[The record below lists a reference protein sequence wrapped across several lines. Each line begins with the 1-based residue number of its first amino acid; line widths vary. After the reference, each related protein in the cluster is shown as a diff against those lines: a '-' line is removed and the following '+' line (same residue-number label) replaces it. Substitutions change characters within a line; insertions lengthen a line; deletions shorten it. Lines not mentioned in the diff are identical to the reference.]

1 MRLRPRTDDR
11 APDHGPPPAGEAP
24 APPLVGGATL
34 VALGAVAAR
43 GRAVVVVVLV
53 AALSLLAGRGAHAG
67 PPAPVA
73 VTPIPSSPPPP
84 TAPSQPHLDEA
95 LASVRA
101 LEGRV
106 VTRVEAVVE
115 DPLWPDIRAPRLDAP
130 AGTSLSGALARRL
143 LDGALASGQFADGI
157 AMAADDGRGGA
168 TLTIRLSP
176 RKIIGAVH
184 VALHDAPIT
193 RDEIAREADLA
204 EGGELVARDIP
215 RLKARIASL
224 LARQGFPAAN
234 VAIGTSA
241 GRDSAHV
248 VVTIDVV
255 AGPPRRIDRK
265 VFFFTR
271 GKAEDFTTITQAYR
285 VLAGDRASDA
295 AIAAANADLE
305 AKLRAGGF
313 HRAAVTSDL
322 VAAGAEVILRVRMDP
337 GPRFSPRFEG
347 NDHYDAS
354 VLEAALGVAD
364 DPDLSLGHLVQKLSE
379 YYRKRGYL
387 DVEVSAEVRG
397 KLDGPLVVL
406 AFTIRE
412 HPRVQVL
419 SREYPCLRES
429 ELSRVQDAPR
439 TFPSI
444 GGEIDSYLDEELPG
458 QDFFQSPRPS
468 GLDGLIG
475 PHTAGT
481 RVTPTDLKPRTT
493 YLPDTYDRAVK
504 HVQELYRAEGFLS
517 AEVGPVQVVR
527 PTCAASSP
535 AGTCVPVPVIEQ
547 SQGCHLDLEGLPQP
561 LPPPDARLGCTP
573 DPAKGVVCAPYLALR
588 IPIRLGPQ
596 STLYD
601 ASFVGV
607 RAFTTR
613 ELAKTVALE
622 MGQAASSAKLDEA
635 RRRVVDAYQ
644 RRGYAF
650 AEATYTLS
658 LSQDRSRA
666 HVRFRVNEQPQVFVA
681 AIKIRGNVYTKLQTI
696 EKRIALEI
704 GKPYGSEEV
713 RKTQERIATLNVF
726 SSVAVALEDPN
737 VPQRNKTVVVTVVE
751 RPRHSVEIAPG
762 LSTGEG
768 ARVAVE
774 YGHKNLF
781 GRAIG
786 FTALLQ
792 LSYLPTAFI
801 LDSTARQNYESLPFE
816 ARLGSRATVGI
827 QFPEIGLGPL
837 VGFGIDAVGTHDLRR
852 DYYLTKFAFT
862 PSITVRPLREIT
874 LQFGQGV
881 EFNNLRILA
890 ASNLREYL
898 VGLASQSGV
907 SSDQLFAQAR
917 ILNLPDGE
925 TLVVAQRGVFTW
937 DRRDNP
943 LDATRG
949 TLLVSSVEHV
959 DAYPLLESGGSL
971 ADQESHFMKYFNK
984 FSFYLKAPWKL
995 RFASSTSIGV
1005 IQQLKSTSTTYPDR
1019 LFFLGG
1025 QDMRGWYVQQ
1035 FIPQDDLDSLVAA
1048 EGSTDPNRFTLTTA
1062 PVRGGDLMAVQRFE
1076 LRIPLGGPIET
1087 VVFSDVGNLWRAV
1100 GYPFAKGEL
1109 PLRAD
1114 VGTGLRL
1121 KTPIAP
1127 LAFDFGYNVTR
1138 KTLYEDPFAFSFSL
1152 GLF

>member
-1 MRLRPRTDDR
+1 MAWAL
-11 APDHGPPPAGEAP
+11 ALAVVAL
-24 APPLVGGATL
+24 ALLVSGGA
-34 VALGAVAAR
+34 R
-43 GRAVVVVVLV
+43 
-53 AALSLLAGRGAHAG
+53 AG
-67 PPAPVA
+67 PPSPATVA
-73 VTPIPSSPPPP
+73 VTPIPPLPPPP
-84 TAPSQPHLDEA
+84 VAPALPYLDEA

-101 LEGRV
+101 LEGRA
-106 VTRVEAVVE
+106 VTQVEAVIE
-115 DPLWPDIRAPRLDAP
+115 DALWPDVQPPRLTVP
-130 AGTSLSGALARRL
+130 SGEKLTPALARRL
-143 LDGALASGQFADGI
+143 LDAALANGRFADGI
-157 AMAADDGRGGA
+157 AMAADDGHGGA
-168 TLTIRLSP
+168 TLTLRLSP
-176 RKIIGAVH
+176 RKIISAVQVTVH
-184 VALHDAPIT
+184 EAPVT
-193 RDEIAREADLA
+193 PDEVAREADLA

-215 RLKARIASL
+215 RLKARIAAL
-224 LARQGFPAAN
+224 LARQGYPAAH
-234 VAIGTSA
+234 VTLGTSA
-241 GRDSAHV
+241 GRDAAHV
-248 VVTIDVV
+248 VVTLDVV
-255 AGPPRRIDRK
+255 AGPPRRVDRK

-271 GKAEDFTTITQAYR
+271 GKAEDFAKLTEGYG
-285 VLAGDRASDA
+285 VGAGDRASDS
-295 AIAAANADLE
+295 AIVAANAELE
-305 AKLRAGGF
+305 TKLRASGF
-313 HRAAVTSDL
+313 HRAVVSSDL
-322 VAAGAEVILRVRMDP
+322 VAAGSEVVLRVRMDP
-337 GPRFSPRFEG
+337 GPRFAPRFEG
-347 NDHYDAS
+347 NEHYDAS

-387 DVEVSAEVRG
+387 DVEVTADVRG
-397 KLDGPLVVL
+397 KLDGPLVFL

-412 HPRVQVL
+412 HARVQVL
-419 SREYPCLRES
+419 AREYPCLREAA
-429 ELSRVQDAPR
+429 LSGVEIAPR
-439 TFPSI
+439 SFSSI

-468 GLDGLIG
+468 GLDALIG

-481 RVTPTDLKPRTT
+481 RVTPTDLNPRTT
-493 YLPDTYDRAVK
+493 YLPDTYERAAK

-527 PTCAASSP
+527 PTCAKSSP
-535 AGTCVPVPVIEQ
+535 PGSCVPIPVIEET
-547 SQGCHLDLEGLPQP
+547 QGCHLDLEGLPQP
-561 LPPPDARLGCTP
+561 LPPPDPRLGCVP
-573 DPAKGVVCAPYLALR
+573 DPAKGLECAPYLALR

-596 STLYD
+596 TNLYD

-613 ELAKTVALE
+613 ELARTAALD
-622 MGQAASSAKLDEA
+622 MGQPASSARLDEA
-635 RRRVVDAYQ
+635 RRRIVELYQ
-644 RRGYAF
+644 RNGYAF
-650 AEATYTLS
+650 AEATSTLA

-666 HVRFRVNEQPQVFVA
+666 RVQFRVNEQPQVFVA

-713 RKTQERIATLNVF
+713 RKTQERVATLNVF

-737 VPQRNKTVVVTVVE
+737 VPQRNKTVIVTVVE
-751 RPRHSVEIAPG
+751 RPRHSVEVAPG
-762 LSTGEG
+762 ISTGEG

-801 LDSTARQNYESLPFE
+801 LDSTARRNYESLPFE
-816 ARLGSRATVGI
+816 ARLGSRATLGI

-837 VGFGIDAVGTHDLRR
+837 VAFGIDGVGTHDLRR
-852 DYYLTKFAFT
+852 DYYLTKFALA
-862 PSITVRPLREIT
+862 PSITVHPQREMT
-874 LQFGQGV
+874 LQFAQGI
-881 EFNNLRILA
+881 EYNNLRILA

-898 VGLASQSGV
+898 IALARQSGV

-959 DAYPLLESGGSL
+959 DAYPLQANGGSL
-971 ADQESHFMKYFNK
+971 ADQESHFLKYFNK

-995 RFASSTSIGV
+995 RFASSTSVGV

-1062 PVRGGDLMAVQRFE
+1062 PVRGGDLVAVQRFE
-1076 LRIPLGGPIET
+1076 LRIPLGGVLET
-1087 VVFSDVGNLWRAV
+1087 VLFTDIGNLWRSV
-1100 GYPFAKGEL
+1100 GYPFSKGEF

-1127 LAFDFGYNVTR
+1127 LAFDMGYNITR